1 MTTGRTLG
9 NAALVLGVLAVLG
22 AGVAFM
28 GYFQGR
34 HGVVI
39 DRKPAVSPD
48 APVPGRT
55 AYAPPAPPK
64 PPPPLDPAFEKLRIA
79 LAGGPD
85 GARAAAAETRRLLRT
100 DAAAREKAVALLL
113 DPGTQP
119 ALRQA
124 LALVFGTF
132 DGATNDAVLLKLLLE
147 TPRSEALVRCALL
160 ALGGTREPEDDDE
173 VFGLGD
179 RPWGAKG
186 PGGLGIT
193 VKREIGEAAVREALE
208 RFLGTEEKGLREAAA
223 IALRHSVAQADVR
236 ESFLRRL
243 AVEDADAVA
252 APLGEAL
259 AGRAARTTDPA
270 DRGEIVGALLARAGD
285 ERLDAFRFR
294 MEDDLGNVAFDP
306 EDRAALAALAA
317 SEHSFGVRSFALTAL
332 ARSSGKAGGA
342 AASAT
347 RSVLVGLLATD
358 SATAVRDL
366 AARLL
371 RHLPADG
378 GAVDALA
385 RAARGDAAWNVRFTA
400 LETLASYGS
409 RPGVKEALEAACS
422 DKDERVK
429 NRADELL
436 RALR

>member
-1 MTTGRTLG
+1 MDNRIRAVGVGFAILGLGLAAYFSYQILGRRG
-9 NAALVLGVLAVLG
+9 EGDAGKGAPAIPPAAPKTAT
-22 AGVAFM
+22 
-28 GYFQGR
+28 
-34 HGVVI
+34 
-39 DRKPAVSPD
+39 PAVPV
-48 APVPGRT
+48 APPPPP
-55 AYAPPAPPK
+55 PPAPSF
-64 PPPPLDPAFEKLRIA
+64 LDPLAKA
-79 LAGGPD
+79 LASGDAD
-85 GARAAAAETRRLLRT
+85 GARAAAAALRRLLRT
-100 DAAAREKAVALLL
+100 DPAARERAAAQLL
-113 DPGTQP
+113 DPTTPP

-124 LALVFGTF
+124 LALIFGTF
-132 DGATNDAVLLKLLLE
+132 GGKENDAVLLAVLKAVPPDAGLF
-147 TPRSEALVRCALL
+147 RCALL
-160 ALGGTREPEDDDE
+160 ALGGTREPEDDDD

-193 VKREIGEAAVREALE
+193 VKREIGDAAVREALE
-208 RFLGTEEKGLREAAA
+208 RFLGTDEKGLREAAA
-223 IALRHSVAQADVR
+223 VALRHSVSQADVR

-259 AGRAARTTDPA
+259 AGRAARTADPA
-270 DRGEIVGALLARAGD
+270 DRGEIVGALLARAAD
-285 ERLDAFRFR
+285 ERLDAYRFR

-342 AASAT
+342 AASST

-358 SATAVRDL
+358 PATAVRDL

-385 RAARGDAAWNVRFTA
+385 RAARGDSAWNVRFTA
-400 LETLASYGS
+400 LETLASWGA

-429 NRADELL
+429 ARAEELL
-436 RALR
+436 KGLK